1 MATVR
6 FDGSVRDYSPVA
18 ADETNGAGAESGAG
32 GSSPPVADGDEPA
45 GARLLLVASNCPDK
59 ETLMRAGQP
68 SVTVVEY
75 DFDEQLDLEKL
86 ALASTWLAG
95 DEKFKSVGSV
105 PDSSPH
111 TSSAVSC
118 CLTCRRGAASSCTAP
133 PARCASPGR

>member
-32 GSSPPVADGDEPA
+32 GSTSPVAAADGDETA

-95 DEKFKSVGSV
+95 DEKFQSVGSAV
-105 PDSSPH
+105 PDSAAAH
-111 TSSAVSC
+111 ARAAV
-118 CLTCRRGAASSCTAP
+118 
-133 PARCASPGR
+133 

>member
-18 ADETNGAGAESGAG
+18 ADETNGAGAEAGAG
-32 GSSPPVADGDEPA
+32 GSTSPVAAADGDETA

-86 ALASTWLAG
+86 ALASTWLTG
-95 DEKFKSVGSV
+95 DKKFKSVGYV
-105 PDSSPH
+105 PDQPAH
-111 TSSAVSC
+111 E
-118 CLTCRRGAASSCTAP
+118 RRRCPSRP
-133 PARCASPGR
+133 PAGPLGRHCF